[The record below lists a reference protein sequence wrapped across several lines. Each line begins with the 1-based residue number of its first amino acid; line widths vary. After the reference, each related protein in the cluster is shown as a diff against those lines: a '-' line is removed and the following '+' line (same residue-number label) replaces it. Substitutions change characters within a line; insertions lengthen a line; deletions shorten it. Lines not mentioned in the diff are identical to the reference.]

1 MLKRKIPYLERRS
14 LVHGGEFPSS
24 QVPCLKSTAFM
35 PLALPSPLHPLPA
48 KRTFIYTQMML
59 RCLLLL
65 SGTVLDNLN
74 GHFQECSPINKERG
88 NLLAIP
94 LKKMK
99 VKIKIQEATN
109 SFKTI
114 RGSVDLFH
122 L

>member
-1 MLKRKIPYLERRS
+1 
-14 LVHGGEFPSS
+14 
-24 QVPCLKSTAFM
+24 
-35 PLALPSPLHPLPA
+35 
-48 KRTFIYTQMML
+48 ML

-74 GHFQECSPINKERG
+74 GHFQEGSPINKERG